1 MFRRF
6 NAAAPVVG
14 LCLSLTLAGP
24 AGAQSVLPNHEWCER
39 DDEGSREERYC
50 EVREFT
56 LEARDLVRVDAE
68 PNGGIRVEAWDRN
81 EIGLLA
87 KVQAW
92 SRREDPR
99 GIVNRVEISTGGTIL
114 AEGPRMER
122 REGWSASFRL
132 MVPRGS
138 NLDLESMNG
147 GIDIFGVR
155 GKLDFSTMNGGITL
169 EDVGG
174 DVRGKTTNGGLTV
187 SLSGDRWQG
196 DRLDL
201 QTTNGS
207 ISLTL
212 PEGFQADLTTGTV
225 NGSFHTD
232 FPITVQGRLRSN
244 RLSTQLNGGGPP
256 IRLSTTN
263 GAVRIRSRS

>member
-1 MFRRF
+1 M
-6 NAAAPVVG
+6 
-14 LCLSLTLAGP
+14 
-24 AGAQSVLPNHEWCER
+24 
-39 DDEGSREERYC
+39 
-50 EVREFT
+50 
-56 LEARDLVRVDAE
+56 
-68 PNGGIRVEAWDRN
+68 
-81 EIGLLA
+81 
-87 KVQAW
+87 
-92 SRREDPR
+92 
-99 GIVNRVEISTGGTIL
+99 
-114 AEGPRMER
+114 
-122 REGWSASFRL
+122 
-132 MVPRGS
+132 
-138 NLDLESMNG
+138 
-147 GIDIFGVR
+147 
-155 GKLDFSTMNGGITL
+155 
-169 EDVGG
+169 
-174 DVRGKTTNGGLTV
+174 TV

-212 PEGFQADLTTGTV
+212 PESFQADLTTGTV

>member
-1 MFRRF
+1 MRPFDLRLMT
-6 NAAAPVVG
+6 G
-14 LCLSLTLAGP
+14 LALALTLAAP
-24 AGAQSVLPNHEWCER
+24 LGAQRILPDHEWCEG
-39 DDEGSREERYC
+39 DDISSRSERYC

-81 EIGLLA
+81 EISLLA

-92 SRREDPR
+92 SRRGNPQE
-99 GIVNRVEISTGGTIL
+99 IVNGVEISTGGTIL
-114 AEGPRMER
+114 AEGPSMER

-132 MVPRGS
+132 MVPRNS

-147 GIDIFGVR
+147 GIDIYGVY
-155 GKLDFSTMNGGITL
+155 GEMAFSTMNGGITL

-174 DVRGKTTNGGLTV
+174 DVRGETTNGGLKV
-187 SLSGDRWQG
+187 LLSGNQWQG
-196 DRLDL
+196 ERLDL

-207 ISLTL
+207 VNLTL
-212 PEGFQADLTTGTV
+212 PEGFRADLTTGTV

-232 FPITVQGRLRSN
+232 FPITVRGRLRSN

-263 GAVRIRSRS
+263 GAVRIRSGS